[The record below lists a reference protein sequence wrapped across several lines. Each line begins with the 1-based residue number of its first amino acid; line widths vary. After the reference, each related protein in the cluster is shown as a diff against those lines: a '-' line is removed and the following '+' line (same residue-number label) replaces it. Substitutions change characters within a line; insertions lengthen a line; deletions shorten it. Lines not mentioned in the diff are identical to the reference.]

1 MSGIC
6 KINKRREDIQLAT
19 KEIIGPEMKQLISY
33 FPNVEEIEVR
43 CPLHI
48 DYLRLLLNAELK
60 TIKKISYEPETP
72 KLNVPVVDSDQLI
85 SKREEVHLVLMS
97 GLVSR
102 TLSPRTTS
110 VDLLSIKL
118 LT

>member
-1 MSGIC
+1 MKYKETNNTRYSYFKLEQHNVRCQAFVRLI
-6 KINKRREDIQLAT
+6 KDVRKKKLDSYVYSLSEDIQLAA

-72 KLNVPVVDSDQLI
+72 KY
-85 SKREEVHLVLMS
+85 
-97 GLVSR
+97 
-102 TLSPRTTS
+102 
-110 VDLLSIKL
+110 DL
-118 LT
+118 